1 MADFEVKF
9 SEINKSFK
17 LVESGGGG
25 SDSGTGLT
33 DAAKQAMLQIAR
45 NVAYIDEHG
54 QTYYNDLYDA
64 LYGITAVRLNRTS
77 LVMANIGSTSQLIA
91 TTVPAGG
98 TVTWASSDTS
108 VATVDD
114 SGLVTSVAL
123 GSCTITATAGRITA
137 TCAVSV
143 VEATLVSIDAVYTQ
157 SGTVYDTADL
167 DDLKTDLVVTA
178 SWSSG
183 TTSEVSS
190 SDYALS
196 GTLAVGTSVVTVTYG
211 ECTDTFTVNVTA
223 APTLTSISA
232 VYTQSGTVY
241 DTDSLDSLKDD
252 LVVTAIYS
260 DSSTQTVTD
269 YTLSGTLAVGT
280 STVTVTYSGKITTF
294 TVTVTEKQGD
304 LIFTEP
310 LTMKSTNAQFSWDS
324 ETQTGSGIG
333 YGNLSWGSLVAQ
345 NLLYKFSDVSDKS
358 IRISYTL
365 TLSDLV
371 EGHTGTGSFLDIGLY
386 TSANPANAG
395 SNRKAQYNTTKY
407 QENGTYTIDETY
419 DLSTIF
425 TDSGL
430 ENYYL
435 GVAWFMHL
443 TNQGTSGG
451 TVHGTIS
458 NVRVEVI

>member
-33 DAAKQAMLQIAR
+33 DAAKQAMLQIAQK
-45 NVAYIDEHG
+45 VAYIDEHG

-77 LVMANIGSTSQLIA
+77 LVMAAIGSTSQLIA

-108 VATVDD
+108 VATVD
-114 SGLVTSVAL
+114 STGLVTSIAL
-123 GSCTITATAGRITA
+123 GSCTITATAGRVSA

-157 SGTVYDTADL
+157 SGTVYDTAAL

-178 SWSSG
+178 SWSNG

-196 GTLAVGTSVVTVTYG
+196 GTLTVGTSVVTVTYG

-252 LVVTAIYS
+252 LVVTAHYS
-260 DSSTQTVTD
+260 DSTTQTVAN

-280 STVTVTYSGKITTF
+280 STVTVAYGGKTTTF
-294 TVTVTEKQGD
+294 AVTVTHEEQKSDMDHWYDGVAYTDIDVIENSYYVRDSVDAKSYNGWSRTGYVFCQGA
-304 LIFTEP
+304 
-310 LTMKSTNAQFSWDS
+310 STITFPALPQTYGGSIENCMWVS
-324 ETQTGSGIG
+324 ENNTFVSRLA
-333 YGNLSWGSLVAQ
+333 LSKTDPV
-345 NLLYKFSDVSDKS
+345 
-358 IRISYTL
+358 
-365 TLSDLV
+365 TLSVPSSAKYFALSSQSSAIASILS
-371 EGHTGTGSFLDIGLY
+371 GDIVPH
-386 TSANPANAG
+386 A
-395 SNRKAQYNTTKY
+395 
-407 QENGTYTIDETY
+407 
-419 DLSTIF
+419 
-425 TDSGL
+425 
-430 ENYYL
+430 
-435 GVAWFMHL
+435 
-443 TNQGTSGG
+443 
-451 TVHGTIS
+451 
-458 NVRVEVI
+458 